1 MFFPG
6 WKHDKVQLIISRF
19 STKRICLRTPPKK
32 YSLSARQM
40 VTFPLGKGRSP
51 NESQDYAVRE
61 HWASCCPS
69 CSSLLTSTDARIVGD
84 DIGNQPCC
92 CFPPELEPWA
102 RWICWSE
109 YVPIESGKKK
119 RQIRSLIEIS
129 SRLKKKQNAK
139 IRSTLQQQQ
148 FGTKPRK
155 IEPSNASSG
164 SCAKHCSARIQVLQV
179 PDFSHALMTLL
190 WFVLSL
196 LICCVDI
203 NSRLRR
209 AQDQG
214 SLELNAWVLNGS
226 PTIDPPKDSIGCL
239 GCYFMCG

>member
-1 MFFPG
+1 MSFPG

-109 YVPIESGKKK
+109 YVPIESGKKTSNSILDRNFVASQKKTK
-119 RQIRSLIEIS
+119 RKNQ
-129 SRLKKKQNAK
+129 
-139 IRSTLQQQQ
+139 
-148 FGTKPRK
+148 
-155 IEPSNASSG
+155 
-164 SCAKHCSARIQVLQV
+164 
-179 PDFSHALMTLL
+179 
-190 WFVLSL
+190 
-196 LICCVDI
+196 I
-203 NSRLRR
+203 NSPTTTVWHKTPKNR
-209 AQDQG
+209 AQQR
-214 SLELNAWVLNGS
+214 
-226 PTIDPPKDSIGCL
+226 I
-239 GCYFMCG
+239 FR

>member
-1 MFFPG
+1 
-6 WKHDKVQLIISRF
+6 
-19 STKRICLRTPPKK
+19 
-32 YSLSARQM
+32 M

-109 YVPIESGKKK
+109 YVPIESGKK
-119 RQIRSLIEIS
+119 RQIRLLIEIS
-129 SRLKKKQNAK
+129 SRHKKNQINSPTTTIWHKTKKK
-139 IRSTLQQQQ
+139 I
-148 FGTKPRK
+148 G
-155 IEPSNASSG
+155 PSNASAG

-190 WFVLSL
+190 
-196 LICCVDI
+196 
-203 NSRLRR
+203 
-209 AQDQG
+209 
-214 SLELNAWVLNGS
+214 
-226 PTIDPPKDSIGCL
+226 
-239 GCYFMCG
+239 

>member
-1 MFFPG
+1 MVFPG
-6 WKHDKVQLIISRF
+6 WKNDKVQLIISRF
-19 STKRICLRTPPKK
+19 STKRICLRTPQKK

-109 YVPIESGKKK
+109 YVPIESGEKKTSNSILDRNFVASQKKTK
-119 RQIRSLIEIS
+119 RKNQ
-129 SRLKKKQNAK
+129 
-139 IRSTLQQQQ
+139 
-148 FGTKPRK
+148 
-155 IEPSNASSG
+155 
-164 SCAKHCSARIQVLQV
+164 
-179 PDFSHALMTLL
+179 
-190 WFVLSL
+190 
-196 LICCVDI
+196 I
-203 NSRLRR
+203 NS
-209 AQDQG
+209 
-214 SLELNAWVLNGS
+214 
-226 PTIDPPKDSIGCL
+226 PTTTVWHKTPKNRTQQRI
-239 GCYFMCG
+239 FR